1 MRAPALEV
9 NTPSAVR
16 VVSAAKMTEAAQ
28 HLERFLFRLHEGWR
42 IRPDSAECITP
53 LRAGRTLGVKAE
65 GRWIEEDALAFDLLD
80 HGSLGKNILERKP
93 GGETALHELEAAEL
107 RERVVAV
114 PQQDSNPVLGAQ
126 IAKEDRDDQG
136 IGFIARH
143 LHEARCGKVGRLSLP
158 RVSEVLHLEQAARM
172 RAGDPRPIAAP
183 GSSTRKGFELIVQT
197 LQQVIV

>member
-1 MRAPALEV
+1 MSE
-9 NTPSAVR
+9 T
-16 VVSAAKMTEAAQ
+16 T
-28 HLERFLFRLHEGWR
+28 
-42 IRPDSAECITP
+42 
-53 LRAGRTLGVKAE
+53 TL
-65 GRWIEEDALAFDLLD
+65 
-80 HGSLGKNILERKP
+80 
-93 GGETALHELEAAEL
+93 AAENVL
-107 RERVVAV
+107 RLNVGWLDYVLVAIYFV
-114 PQQDSNPVLGAQ
+114 FVL
-126 IAKEDRDDQG
+126 G